1 MTEGLKATSQL
12 IVAIDSAID
21 QQTRTRHEDFHVPVA
36 RREED
41 KDEESL
47 LSKFL
52 LILHS
57 VRTLSRE
64 REREGRHDSQV
75 CASSQYPGESRGY
88 AFCTPQRARRAPL
101 QVPSLV
107 FFRYQSVF
115 LIPND
120 DCIVIITFFF

>member
-47 LSKFL
+47 LSKCL

-64 REREGRHDSQV
+64 REREK
-75 CASSQYPGESRGY
+75 A
-88 AFCTPQRARRAPL
+88 AMTPKFVR
-101 QVPSLV
+101 VPSIRERVEDTLSAHRNELV
-107 FFRYQSVF
+107 ALLSRFPPSSSSLFVSYPCPYSFSFATNQSS
-115 LIPND
+115 
-120 DCIVIITFFF
+120 